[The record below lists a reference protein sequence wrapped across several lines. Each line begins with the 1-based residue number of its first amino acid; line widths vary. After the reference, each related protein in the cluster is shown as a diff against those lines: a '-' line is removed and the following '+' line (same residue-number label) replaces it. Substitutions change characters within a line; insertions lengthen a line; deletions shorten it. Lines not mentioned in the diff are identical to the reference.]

1 MVGFYLDKKESTMSV
16 SKVRGK
22 KGKSRGSTGFKS
34 SVTGRTYYGRG
45 AKSRAIAADKA
56 GAKRK
61 KKK

>member
-1 MVGFYLDKKESTMSV
+1 MSV